1 MTGEQTT
8 FESLAELIG
17 KDGALS
23 LCEKYGGETL
33 YIRKSIALDDGVLHP
48 WFQVFGQEASE
59 QVNKKLLGQRV
70 YIPMVPPGMLEERN
84 AAIRQCLDQG
94 MSTADVADKF
104 KLTGRYVAMIASN
117 FNKVGEQS

>member
-33 YIRKSIALDDGVLHP
+33 YVRKSIALWHP
-48 WFQVFGQEASE
+48 WIQVFGQEAWE
-59 QVNKKLLGQRV
+59 QVNKNLLGKRV
-70 YIPMVPPGMLEERN
+70 YIPVAPPGMIAERN
-84 AAIRQCLDQG
+84 AAIMQCLSHG
-94 MSTADVADKF
+94 KSTADVASQF
-104 KLTGRYVAMIASN
+104 KLTARYVAMIASAN
-117 FNKVGEQS
+117 NKQGEQK

>member
-33 YIRKSIALDDGVLHP
+33 YVRKSIALGDGVWHP
-48 WFQVFGQEASE
+48 WIQVFGQEAWE
-59 QVNKKLLGQRV
+59 QVNKNLLGKRV
-70 YIPMVPPGMLEERN
+70 YIPVAPPGMIAERN
-84 AAIRQCLDQG
+84 AAIMQCLSHG
-94 MSTADVADKF
+94 KSTADVASQF
-104 KLTGRYVAMIASN
+104 KLTARYVAMIASAN
-117 FNKVGEQS
+117 NKQGEQK